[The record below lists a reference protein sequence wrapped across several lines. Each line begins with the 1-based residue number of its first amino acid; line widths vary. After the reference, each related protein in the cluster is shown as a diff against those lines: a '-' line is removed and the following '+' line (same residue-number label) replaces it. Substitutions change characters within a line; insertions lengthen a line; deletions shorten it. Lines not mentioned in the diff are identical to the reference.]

1 MLPSGQIDRLS
12 TKTFWPFRRTSAGS
26 PDSTTWPQSIMCRQ
40 SPISRASR
48 RLWRTMIAGMRSRF
62 SRSRR
67 LSRTE
72 SCICA
77 SSALKGS
84 SSSNSEGCTTSPLA
98 SATFCFCPPESLAA
112 FHPAQFPHVDGS
124 QARPGPSGFDL
135 VLRQLLSCVGRR
147 PRYRRQSGA
156 GTEHS
161 SGTRSPCCAAPGAI
175 DAGPRRRTASCRRPR

>member
-77 SSALKGS
+77 SSALNGS
-84 SSSNSEGCTTSPLA
+84 SSSNSDGCSDQPPGQRHLLLLSPGELG
-98 SATFCFCPPESLAA
+98 CFQPCAIPTCRW
-112 FHPAQFPHVDGS
+112 V
-124 QARPGPSGFDL
+124 QARPGPSG
-135 VLRQLLSCVGRR
+135 RSRPSAASSCV
-147 PRYRRQSGA
+147 
-156 GTEHS
+156 
-161 SGTRSPCCAAPGAI
+161 SPKATLSKTVMCGNSA
-175 DAGPRRRTASCRRPR
+175 